1 MTEIREGAEREANLR
16 RFNQA
21 LESGALSNVR
31 LMLNSLY
38 PAEIARLL
46 ESLPPESRKIAWEM
60 VIPEHEG
67 DVLLHLSDGVRAGL
81 MREMA
86 PHELLAATEGLET
99 DDLADFLHLQDLPRA
114 VVAEVLNSMSVQD
127 RKRLES
133 VLPYPED
140 TAGGLM
146 NTDTITVRPDVPLDV
161 VLRYLRRRGEIPA
174 MTDSLIVVSPDDTF
188 LGLLPINRLLTK
200 DPARTVNEIMT
211 GDVEPIDAMMSANE
225 VASLFEHRDLVSAP
239 VVNSQGKLLGR
250 ITIDDVVDVIRQE
263 ADHSLMSMAGL
274 SEEEDLFASVASS
287 SRRRALWLGVNL
299 ATALLA
305 SWVIGLFDAAI
316 EKVVALAVLMPI
328 VASMGGIAGSQTLT
342 LVIRGM
348 ALGKISKGN
357 AWRFFSKEFAV
368 GLVNG
373 VTWALVVGA
382 IAAVWFDNIQVAWIL
397 GLAMVVNLITAAV
410 VGTTIPLLL
419 RRLGIDPALAGS
431 VLLTTFTDV
440 VGFMSFLGIAAWVF
454 L

>member
-1 MTEIREGAEREANLR
+1 MTEIREGVEREANLR
-16 RFNQA
+16 RFHQA
-21 LESGALSNVR
+21 LESGVLSNVR

-38 PAEIARLL
+38 PGEIAHLL
-46 ESLPPESRKIAWEM
+46 ESLPADSRKIAWEM
-60 VIPEHEG
+60 VVPEYEG

-81 MREMA
+81 IREME
-86 PHELLAATEGLET
+86 PHELLAASEGLET
-99 DDLADFLHLQDLPRA
+99 DDLADFLQDLPRA
-114 VVAEVLNSMSVQD
+114 VVAEVLNSMSDQD

-140 TAGGLM
+140 SAGGLM
-146 NTDTITVRPDVPLDV
+146 NTDTVTVRPDVTLDV

-174 MTDSLIVVSPDDTF
+174 TTDSLIVVKRDDTY
-188 LGLLPINRLLTK
+188 LGLLPINRIVTK
-200 DPARTVNEIMT
+200 DPALTVGEIMA
-211 GDVEPIDAMMSANE
+211 GDMEPIDAMTSDTE
-225 VASLFEHRDLVSAP
+225 VANLFAHRDLVSAP
-239 VVNSQGKLLGR
+239 VVNGQGKLLGR

-287 SRRRALWLGVNL
+287 SRRRAVWLGVNL

-348 ALGKISKGN
+348 ALGQISKAN
-357 AWRFFSKEFAV
+357 AWRFFTKEIAV

-373 VTWALVVGA
+373 VIWALVVGV
-382 IAAVWFDNIQVAWIL
+382 IAGLWFDNMQIAWIL

-410 VGTTIPLLL
+410 MGTTIPLLL

-440 VGFMSFLGIAAWVF
+440 VGFMSFLGVAAWVF

>member
-1 MTEIREGAEREANLR
+1 MTEIREGVEREANLR
-16 RFNQA
+16 RFHQA
-21 LESGALSNVR
+21 LESGVLSNVR

-38 PAEIARLL
+38 PAEIAHLL
-46 ESLPPESRKIAWEM
+46 ESLPAESRKIAWEM
-60 VIPEHEG
+60 VVPEYEG
-67 DVLLHLSDGVRAGL
+67 DVLLHLGDEVRAGL
-81 MREMA
+81 IREME
-86 PHELLAATEGLET
+86 PHELLAASEGLET
-99 DDLADFLHLQDLPRA
+99 DDLADFLQDLPRA
-114 VVAEVLNSMSVQD
+114 VVAEVLNSMSDQD

-140 TAGGLM
+140 CAGGLM
-146 NTDTITVRPDVPLDV
+146 NTDTVTVRPDVTLDV
-161 VLRYLRRRGEIPA
+161 VLRYLRRRGEIPE
-174 MTDSLIVVSPDDTF
+174 MTDSLIVVKRDDTY
-188 LGLLPINRLLTK
+188 LGLLPINRIVTK
-200 DPARTVNEIMT
+200 DPALTVGEIMT
-211 GDVEPIDAMMSANE
+211 ADVEPIDAMTSDTE
-225 VASLFEHRDLVSAP
+225 VANLFAHRDLVSAP
-239 VVNSQGKLLGR
+239 VVNGQGKLLGR

-287 SRRRALWLGVNL
+287 SRRRAVWLGVNL
-299 ATALLA
+299 ATALMA

-348 ALGKISKGN
+348 ALGQISKAN
-357 AWRFFSKEFAV
+357 AWRFFTKEIAV

-373 VTWALVVGA
+373 LVWALVVGV
-382 IAAVWFDNIQVAWIL
+382 IAGLWFDNMQIAWIL

-410 VGTTIPLLL
+410 MGTVIPLLL
-419 RRLGIDPALAGS
+419 RRVGIDPALAGS
-431 VLLTTFTDV
+431 VVLTTFTDV
-440 VGFMSFLGIAAWVF
+440 VGFMSFLGVAAWVF